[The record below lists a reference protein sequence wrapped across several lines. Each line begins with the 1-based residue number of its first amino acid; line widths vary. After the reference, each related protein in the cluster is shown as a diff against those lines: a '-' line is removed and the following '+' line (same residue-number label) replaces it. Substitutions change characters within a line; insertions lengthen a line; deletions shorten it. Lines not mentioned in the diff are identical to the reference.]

1 MAHLTTLAL
10 ASNGMGRRIVSGV
23 FAGATACA
31 LVSLVQAAPG
41 PRAPIPREPGAL
53 ARTLVDMHAPEAA
66 RAVVAVLRAVRLPDD
81 VRFAV
86 DASERLAFRV
96 LRFGIHEKKRA
107 IRTAGNGRYSFTASM
122 NMNSPG
128 TR

>member
-1 MAHLTTLAL
+1 AMDQPPLGIAHPDRDRLH
-10 ASNGMGRRIVSGV
+10 S
-23 FAGATACA
+23 ATA
-31 LVSLVQAAPG
+31 VR
-41 PRAPIPREPGAL
+41 RAV